1 MPMCGCMGRSLSAAE
16 VIQNARQ
23 ALEDMQACHAVLS
36 VRLDTDMLQES
47 LTVELWERHPARLRV
62 DIRSASSPQLNGMAF
77 TTDGQTSILY
87 TPRTN
92 VAALGSPDL
101 VRLPQ
106 AVETVLQARRHWIQ
120 QINPT
125 QAQLFAQMREG
136 GLVVYK
142 IDSMLDRISVRFTID
157 AHQWWIRQIEYR
169 EEYGDHGII
178 ALDTM
183 DCSQPLNDAVFNVNI
198 PEGTTLQEVRIE
210 DNPPLTL
217 AEAQAKF
224 GYKLRIP
231 RQDTL
236 PPDTYFQVAYQLDKN
251 MALIYT
257 GRSPF
262 TLVQGPN
269 IGKIPEQDAV
279 QVLLTRGRGFLIEDP
294 SHGGLILIWR
304 EGELQFSIAG
314 SLDRDTIITIANGL
328 E

>member
-1 MPMCGCMGRSLSAAE
+1 MGRSLSAAQ
-16 VIQNARQ
+16 VIQNARRT
-23 ALEDMQACHAVLS
+23 LENMQTCHAVLN
-36 VRLDTDMLQES
+36 VGLDTDMLQES
-47 LTVELWERHPARLRV
+47 LTLELWERPPARLRV

-87 TPRTN
+87 TPHTN
-92 VAALGSPDL
+92 IAALGSSNL

-106 AVETVLQARRHWIQ
+106 AVEAILEARRRWIQ
-120 QINPT
+120 EVDPN
-125 QAQLFAQMREG
+125 QAQLFAQVREG

-142 IDSMLDRISVRFTID
+142 IDSMRDQVSVRFTID

-169 EEYGDHGII
+169 GEYGDHGII
-178 ALDTM
+178 ALETM
-183 DCSQPLNDAVFNVNI
+183 DCSQPLDDALFNINI

-217 AEAQAKF
+217 AEAQTKF

-251 MALIYT
+251 MALIYA
-257 GRSPF
+257 GRYPF

-269 IGKIPEQDAV
+269 IGRVPEQDAV